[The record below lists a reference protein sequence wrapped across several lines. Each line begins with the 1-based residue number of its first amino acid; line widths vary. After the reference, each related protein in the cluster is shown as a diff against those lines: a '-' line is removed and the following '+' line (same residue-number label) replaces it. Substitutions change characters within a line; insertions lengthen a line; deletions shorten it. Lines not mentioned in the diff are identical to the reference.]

1 MSSIQA
7 LSRTAFSETSDPDA
21 YVPRQATES
30 ALREI
35 GEWADS
41 DDRGSTLA
49 ALVGTPGLGKTLLL
63 RLIEARAVAT
73 DDRPAAIYLPYA
85 GLSAVDLCHVVHG
98 LLGEPLRS
106 GELAGDAAAIDLL
119 LRLGEPAA
127 PFFLLLD
134 DADSMPIETVNA
146 LIAHMPRESSPL
158 RILLALNPDSKANRL
173 LRQLLPLAPRSIDF
187 RQRLSDDEAH
197 AYLHARMRWAGFP
210 QAELDAFET
219 SESTRLNALSSGIP
233 RRLHALVSARFAA
246 GDSMH
251 PRALIDKQ
259 RREDWM
265 GQPLD
270 DDLDLGRDL
279 DRDGEGAV

>member
-7 LSRTAFSETSDPDA
+7 LSRIAFSETSDPDS
-21 YVPRQATES
+21 YVPREATES

-41 DDRGSTLA
+41 YERGSSLA
-49 ALVGTPGLGKTLLL
+49 AIVGTPGLGKTLLL
-63 RLIEARAVAT
+63 RLIEARAVST
-73 DDRPAAIYLPYA
+73 RERPAAIYLPYA
-85 GLSAVDLCHVVHG
+85 GLSAVDLCHVVYG
-98 LLGEPLRS
+98 LLGEPLRT
-106 GELAGDAAAIDLL
+106 GELVGDAAAIERLL
-119 LRLGEPAA
+119 QLGDPAA

-134 DADSMPIETVNA
+134 DADSMPVQTVNA
-146 LIAHMPRESSPL
+146 LIAHVPSESSPV

-173 LRQLLPLAPRSIDF
+173 LRQLYPLAPRSIGF
-187 RQRLSDDEAH
+187 RKRLTDDEAH
-197 AYLHARMRWAGFP
+197 DYLQGRMRWAGFP
-210 QAELDAFET
+210 QAELDAFES

-246 GDSMH
+246 ADSMH
-251 PRALIDKQ
+251 PRALIEKQ

-270 DDLDLGRDL
+270 DDLDH
-279 DRDGEGAV
+279 DRDGQGPA